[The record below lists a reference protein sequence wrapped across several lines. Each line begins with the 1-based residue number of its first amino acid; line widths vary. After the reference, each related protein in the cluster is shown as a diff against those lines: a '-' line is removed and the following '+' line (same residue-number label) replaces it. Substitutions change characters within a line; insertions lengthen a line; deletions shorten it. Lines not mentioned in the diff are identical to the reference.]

1 MREPKI
7 IQENEMQKG
16 VIYHYWPDGTPREI
30 PYKDFTERNIGK
42 CRVFYERLAFIF
54 IRIIRLVR
62 HFDFIDVR
70 KETDCMGHRKYVARW
85 EPKRK
90 IEPVDI
96 PVNSGNIRTG
106 CSFRNRPGETKNGAK
121 SR

>member
-16 VIYHYWPDGTPREI
+16 VIYHYWPDGTLREI

-42 CRVFYERLAFIF
+42 CRVCYERLAFIF
-54 IRIIRLVR
+54 IRMVRLVR
-62 HFDFIDVR
+62 HFEFIDVR